1 MDDPKARRE
10 LLVLRDVRHVYG
22 DEGGEVEALRGVSL
36 TVQAGEFVALVG
48 QSGSGKSTLLH
59 VMGAMDRP
67 RAGEVWLG
75 GRDVARLDDEARTAI
90 RRREVGFV
98 FQFFNLLPT
107 LDLLENVMLPA
118 LLAGVSAGKA
128 RRRAE
133 ELLAAVGLAA
143 LAGRRATALSG
154 GERQRGA
161 IARALVNDAPLLLAD
176 EPTGNLDSAT
186 GAEIVRLL
194 RGLPAT
200 RGTTIVLATHAPEL
214 ARAADRVVTMR
225 DGRIEGVSPASAA
238 PPP

>member
-1 MDDPKARRE
+1 MDDSPARRE

-22 DEGGEVEALRGVSL
+22 EEGGEVEALRGVSL
-36 TVQAGEFVALVG
+36 SVRSGEFVALVG

-67 RAGEVWLG
+67 RSGEVWLG
-75 GRDVARLDDEARTAI
+75 GRDVARLDDEARTLV

-118 LLAGVSAGKA
+118 LLAGAGTVEA

-133 ELLAAVGLAA
+133 DLLAAVGLSGLAA
-143 LAGRRATALSG
+143 RRATALSG

-194 RGLPAT
+194 RGLPES
-200 RGTTIVLATHAPEL
+200 RRTTVVLATHELAL
-214 ARAADRVVTMR
+214 ARAADRVVTVR
-225 DGRIEGVSPASAA
+225 DGRIAGDA

>member
-1 MDDPKARRE
+1 MTDASARARRD

-22 DEGGEVEALRGVSL
+22 DEGGEVEALRGISL
-36 TVQAGEFVALVG
+36 TVGAGEFVALVG

-118 LLAGVSAGKA
+118 LLAGMSAAAA
-128 RRRAE
+128 RRRAAD
-133 ELLAAVGLAA
+133 LLAAVGLAD
-143 LAGRRATALSG
+143 LAARRATALSG

-194 RGLPAT
+194 RGLPAK
-200 RGTTIVLATHAPEL
+200 RGTTVVLATHAPEL
-214 ARAADRVVTMR
+214 ARAADRIVVMR
-225 DGRIEGVSPASAA
+225 DGRIEGAA
-238 PPP
+238 ATP

>member
-1 MDDPKARRE
+1 MNAAPARRD

-22 DEGGEVEALRGVSL
+22 DEGGEVEALRGISL
-36 TVQAGEFVALVG
+36 AVGAGEFVALVG

-75 GRDVARLDDEARTAI
+75 GRDVARLDDEARTEI

-107 LDLLENVMLPA
+107 LDLRENVMLPA
-118 LLAGVSAGKA
+118 LLAGVNAVAA
-128 RRRAE
+128 RRRAD
-133 ELLAAVGLAA
+133 ELLAAVGLAG

-186 GAEIVRLL
+186 GADIVRLL
-194 RGLPAT
+194 RGLPAA
-200 RGTTIVLATHAPEL
+200 RGTTVVLATHSPEL
-214 ARAADRVVTMR
+214 AQAADRVVTMR
-225 DGRIEGVSPASAA
+225 DGRIERVSPASAA